1 VTQMHAIVLEDDPV
15 IQMLLDDVLTADGY
29 KVTSYSSSE
38 SCPLYAD
45 ELCPCS
51 REDSCPD
58 LIVSDYDMQTVNGAQ
73 FVEHLKRKKC
83 KCKNIAVISGRWA
96 EQDLRQVLPVGVNV
110 FSKPFSLKRLWS
122 WLDVIK
128 GRGESASRGANRRTS
143 VRYPC
148 DFPVELYFNSP
159 GLLEVQPGVARN
171 ISMGG
176 MLVECSKYL
185 EPMSSFQVA
194 FTVPE
199 WMSVKEEADRFT
211 VGKTRTV
218 MVPTQAR
225 HSCQSSQVFGLQF
238 LESFV

>member
-1 VTQMHAIVLEDDPV
+1 MKHMHAIVLEDDPV
-15 IQMLLDDVLTADGY
+15 IRGLLNDVLTADGY
-29 KVTSYSSSE
+29 KVTSYSSPE

-45 ELCPCS
+45 DCCPCS
-51 REDSCPD
+51 RVDSCPD
-58 LIVSDYDMQTVNGAQ
+58 LIISDYDMQAVNGAQ
-73 FVEHLKRKKC
+73 FVEHLKRKNC
-83 KCKNIAVISGRWA
+83 KCKNIAVISGSWS
-96 EQDLRQVLPVGVNV
+96 EQDLRQILPVGVNV
-110 FSKPFSLKRLWS
+110 FSKPFSLKRLWA

-128 GRGESASRGANRRTS
+128 RQVENASEGSNRRTS

-159 GLLEVQPGVARN
+159 GLLEMLTGVARN

-199 WMSVKEEADRFT
+199 WMSVKEKPDRFT
-211 VGKTRTV
+211 VGNARTV
-218 MVPTQAR
+218 MVAAQAR
-225 HSCQSSQVFGLQF
+225 HSCKSSQAYGLQF
-238 LESFV
+238 LESFA